1 MAGKA
6 KTEEQ
11 VGASLSLILGDLRAV
26 RQAALAQFAAEC
38 NAEHARLYN
47 EGARSDVYQERHQ
60 SSAETLY
67 VCFSP
72 PGMPTHPLR
81 EDFVDSF
88 ERLSLDIYPAALF
101 GVLSSIPATEAGN
114 ERLRAVDFAVSVMMK
129 FDDEAGKLPTQSKL
143 SDSPLRGV
151 RMIEKLSTNDS
162 KFMSFRLKNSTD
174 SFGSHPAQPDLE
186 LGSFA
191 DLTIQLEQYHVA
203 ACMLAVVLFRIA
215 ELRSKLIPFKLWAGM
230 TRQQMKTLIRD
241 YEVLAT
247 HLAPTLR
254 RMLPEVFELR
264 REPAWFET
272 STKEELW
279 DVDAMLAA
287 FQARVPGK
295 LHIARYKAIWKK
307 NRSDVP
313 ELRKRL
319 FNEVLFLHRPV
330 GCPRVPRLS
339 SKAKNP
345 PTEAQA
351 AAEEAR
357 LVITDRRA
365 PLLASFRERHKDM
378 LANADSG
385 SKSRRR

>member
-6 KTEEQ
+6 EKEEQ
-11 VGASLSLILGDLRAV
+11 VGASVSLILSDLRAV

-67 VCFSP
+67 VCFPP
-72 PGMPTHPLR
+72 PGLPSHPLAD
-81 EDFVDSF
+81 DFLESF
-88 ERLSLDIYPAALF
+88 DRLGLDIFPAALF

-114 ERLRAVDFAVSVMMK
+114 ERLRAVDFAVSVMIK
-129 FDDEAGKLPTQSKL
+129 FDDEAGRLPTQSKL
-143 SDSPLRGV
+143 SDSPLQGA
-151 RMIEKLSTNDS
+151 RMIEKLSTKDT
-162 KFMSFRLKNSTD
+162 KFMSLVLKNSTD
-174 SFGSHPAQPDLE
+174 SLGSHPAQPDLE

-203 ACMLAVVLFRIA
+203 GCMLAVVLFRIA
-215 ELRSKLIPFKLWAGM
+215 ELRSKLIPFKMWAGM
-230 TRQQMKTLIRD
+230 TRQQMKTVIRD
-241 YEVLAT
+241 YELLAT

-254 RMLPEVFELR
+254 RMLPEAFELR

-272 STKEELW
+272 ATREELW
-279 DVDAMLAA
+279 DIDAMLAA

-295 LHIARYKAIWKK
+295 PHLARYKAIWPKS
-307 NRSDVP
+307 RSDAP

-345 PTEAQA
+345 LTEAQV

-357 LVITDRRA
+357 LAITDRRE
-365 PLLASFRERHKDM
+365 PLLASFRERHKDA
-378 LANADSG
+378 LAKHDSTL
-385 SKSRRR
+385 KSRRR